1 VEALRGVERL
11 LDVVL
16 GLPVDKELELVLEVV
31 SIDIAVVGAED
42 DDKDDEEED
51 VETIESEVPP
61 AVGDEIG
68 SVVWSPESVD
78 VTTLDEESV
87 IIELAT
93 L

>member
-1 VEALRGVERL
+1 VERLLDEEKL

-16 GLPVDKELELVLEVV
+16 GRPVDKELELVLEVV
-31 SIDIAVVGAED
+31 GIDVVVVVAED

-51 VETIESEVPP
+51 VETIESEIPLV
-61 AVGDEIG
+61 VRGEIG

-78 VTTLDEESV
+78 VTSLDEESV